1 MEEVSNTI
9 FFSLISLDPNDK
21 YISLPGVNTPQ
32 NPTLRDKN
40 AAILQGPVR
49 ISQ

>member
-1 MEEVSNTI
+1 MNVFLN
-9 FFSLISLDPNDK
+9 LYSLDPNDNK

-32 NPTLRDKN
+32 NPTFNLTRDKN